1 MTFGLHYYLINITAN
16 FPIIS
21 TSSRFR
27 AINTHLM
34 FHIFS
39 AKHSA
44 KKTAKLIMFF
54 FFFWHFLGDFAGLCT
69 IVLKRNKPS
78 DSADLFSGEKKA
90 LFPRFYLDV
99 HSVLIVSFSPGH
111 RARPPLIIQH
121 DSLKSSVSNLFKS
134 PGGFCVTHFKHHPS
148 VFPLKSPRCTK
159 AHP

>member
-54 FFFWHFLGDFAGLCT
+54 FCFFWHFLGDFAGLCT

-78 DSADLFSGEKKA
+78 DSADLFSGEKKSIIPMF
-90 LFPRFYLDV
+90 LFGRTQCVNRFV
-99 HSVLIVSFSPGH
+99 FSWAQG
-111 RARPPLIIQH
+111 
-121 DSLKSSVSNLFKS
+121 
-134 PGGFCVTHFKHHPS
+134 
-148 VFPLKSPRCTK
+148 K
-159 AHP
+159 ATSDYSA